1 MNTTLATDSRE
12 LGLDA
17 YQAYID
23 YIDRGPATTRTY
35 INNLRQFAAWLQMC
49 GIRHPERQDIILY
62 RAYLEK
68 EHEAIR
74 LDYESGWAYR
84 RNSSGQRYTV
94 TCKAATV
101 AQYIRSVRQFFA
113 WTEAAGLYPDIA
125 KNVHAPK
132 LQNDQHKKD
141 ALQAGDV
148 KAIIDSLQER
158 VRASRTGR
166 EEEQAR
172 RTLALFLLAVT
183 AGLRTVELSRANV
196 KDLETRGGRTWLYIW
211 GKGRA
216 EPDQKKALAQ
226 DVAKELRLYL
236 KSRLDHVRESS
247 PLFVATGNRSGGR
260 RLASTTIS
268 TMLKRVLQAAGYD
281 SERLTAHSLRHTAGT
296 NVQHITG
303 DLYATQ
309 RFMRHRN
316 PATTEIYLHND
327 TAGQDADIAER
338 LYLAYTAN

>member
-1 MNTTLATDSRE
+1 METTLTNGRRD
-12 LGLDA
+12 LGLDT
-17 YQAYID
+17 YQAFID
-23 YIDRGPATTRTY
+23 YIDRGEATTRTY
-35 INNLRQFAAWLQMC
+35 INNLRQFAAWLDMR
-49 GIRHPERQDIILY
+49 GIRQPTRQDIIFY
-62 RAYLEK
+62 RAYLES

-74 LDYESGWAYR
+74 LGPAGWEYRLDRSGH
-84 RNSSGQRYTV
+84 RYTV
-94 TCKAATV
+94 RHKAATV

-158 VRASRTGR
+158 VRASRTRR

-236 KSRLDHVRESS
+236 KSRIDHVRDNS

-268 TMLKRVLQAAGYD
+268 TMLKRALQAAGYD